1 MESRKRKDTLA
12 ALRSYG
18 WGITESWDFINKP
31 SAKTS
36 VFLHKPALNV
46 QGEVQSRV
54 GTIIGNQP
62 ASPDH
67 AMRLSRMGRL
77 PWEPSQQCKCKACR
91 ERDWTKTEEV
101 VDGVTLPLY
110 VSLGEN
116 PPLVSEV
123 ADQLAEEVV
132 AHANNEVETVQ
143 VTPHIHSFDKEAGS
157 LCKFHGCIEVRKVS
171 AGL

>member
-1 MESRKRKDTLA
+1 MESRKRKETLA

-62 ASPDH
+62 ATPDH

-123 ADQLAEEVV
+123 AEQLVE
-132 AHANNEVETVQ
+132 EVETVS
-143 VTPHIHSFDKEAGS
+143 VTPHLCSFISMEDGAP
-157 LCKFHGCIEVRKVS
+157 CKVPNCTEVRKVS
-171 AGL
+171 AEL

>member
-1 MESRKRKDTLA
+1 MESRKRKETLA

-18 WGITESWDFINKP
+18 WGITESWAFINKP

-46 QGEVQSRV
+46 QGEVSARV
-54 GTIIGNQP
+54 GTIIRNQP
-62 ASPDH
+62 TSPDH
-67 AMRLSRMGRL
+67 AMRQSRMGRL
-77 PWEPSQQCKCKACR
+77 PWEPSQQCKCRACR

-123 ADQLAEEVV
+123 AEQLVE
-132 AHANNEVETVQ
+132 EVETVQ

>member
-1 MESRKRKDTLA
+1 MESRKRKETLA

-46 QGEVQSRV
+46 QGEVSARV
-54 GTIIGNQP
+54 GTIIRNQP
-62 ASPDH
+62 TSPDH

-77 PWEPSQQCKCKACR
+77 PWEPSQQCKCRACR

-123 ADQLAEEVV
+123 AEQLVE
-132 AHANNEVETVQ
+132 EVETVS
-143 VTPHIHSFDKEAGS
+143 VTPHLCSFISMEDGAP
-157 LCKFHGCIEVRKVS
+157 CKVPNCTEVRKVS
-171 AGL
+171 AEL

>member
-1 MESRKRKDTLA
+1 MESRKRKETLA

-123 ADQLAEEVV
+123 ADQLVEE
-132 AHANNEVETVQ
+132 AETVS
-143 VTPHIHSFDKEAGS
+143 VTPHLCSFISMEDGAP
-157 LCKFHGCIEVRKVS
+157 CKVPSCTEVRKVS
-171 AGL
+171 AEL

>member
-1 MESRKRKDTLA
+1 MESRKRKETLA

-46 QGEVQSRV
+46 EGEVSARV
-54 GTIIGNQP
+54 GTIIQNQP
-62 ASPDH
+62 TSPDH

-110 VSLGEN
+110 FSLGEN

-123 ADQLAEEVV
+123 AEQLVE
-132 AHANNEVETVQ
+132 EVETVS
-143 VTPHIHSFDKEAGS
+143 VTPHLCSFISMEDGAP
-157 LCKFHGCIEVRKVS
+157 CKVPNCTEVRKVS
-171 AGL
+171 AEL